1 MYCPRCGRDNPLT
14 AKYCNECGLAL
25 QEIHTI
31 LQKSEDSAETPDTE
45 INGPAVTSMEPAVP
59 VIKEDWKKQYI
70 RSTSALPDSVGALP
84 PQIPV
89 SPPAVSQP
97 EKFLEPVSEQPSVSL
112 PARAVPESSHV
123 ATPTRIR
130 NPSAAV
136 ALSLIPGLGQVY
148 NGMLVR
154 GVILFAATL
163 LGLFIFIVPGVC
175 IWIYSIYD
183 AYQAAEKINRGEIA
197 VST

>member
-1 MYCPRCGRDNPLT
+1 MFCPRCGRDNPLT
-14 AKYCNECGLAL
+14 AKFCNECGLAL

-31 LQKSEDSAETPDTE
+31 LQKREGSAETPDTE
-45 INGPAVTSMEPAVP
+45 INGVAVTSKEPAVP

-70 RSTSALPDSVGALP
+70 RTTTVLPDSVGELP
-84 PQIPV
+84 RQIPV
-89 SPPAVSQP
+89 SPPVVSQP
-97 EKFLEPVSEQPSVSL
+97 EKLLEPVSEQPSVSL
-112 PARAVPESSHV
+112 PPRAVPEYSHM

-154 GVILFAATL
+154 GIILFVATL
-163 LGLFIFIVPGVC
+163 LGLFIFIIPGVC

-183 AYQAAEKINRGEIA
+183 AFRTAEKINRGEIA
-197 VST
+197 FIT

>member
-1 MYCPRCGRDNPLT
+1 
-14 AKYCNECGLAL
+14 
-25 QEIHTI
+25 
-31 LQKSEDSAETPDTE
+31 
-45 INGPAVTSMEPAVP
+45 
-59 VIKEDWKKQYI
+59 
-70 RSTSALPDSVGALP
+70 
-84 PQIPV
+84 
-89 SPPAVSQP
+89 
-97 EKFLEPVSEQPSVSL
+97 
-112 PARAVPESSHV
+112 VPEYSHM